1 MNSAPAYYG
10 TKESA
15 WQLRQQDTGWG
26 RAIAHLIPGYGLFYA
41 CQRRTITPMLLSF
54 VGNFSLGVLIAI
66 AGANASESQRETAG
80 LLLGLTAA
88 PFLAKKGIDMARK
101 DGEMRLKGIQV
112 NPFTGISTPVSKKVT
127 GTVYSTVPITQ
138 SSSN

>member
-10 TKESA
+10 TKEGA

-26 RAIAHLIPGYGLFYA
+26 RAIAHLVPFYGLYYA
-41 CQRRTITPMLLSF
+41 CQRRTFTPLLLNIIGGF
-54 VGNFSLGVLIAI
+54 ALGAVIGV
-66 AGANASESQRETAG
+66 AGSNASEVQKDNAA
-80 LLLGLTAA
+80 LFLGLTAT

-101 DGEMRLKGIQV
+101 DGEMRLKGIHL
-112 NPFTGISTPVSKKVT
+112 NPFTGVTAPVSTRVT
-127 GTVYSTVPITQ
+127 GTVNSTVPITQ

>member
-26 RAIAHLIPGYGLFYA
+26 RAIAHLVPFYGLYYA
-41 CQRRTITPMLLSF
+41 CQRRTVTPLLLNI
-54 VGNFSLGVLIAI
+54 VGGFSLGVLIGV
-66 AGANASESQRETAG
+66 AGANASETQQENAG
-80 LLLGLTAA
+80 LLLGLTAT

-112 NPFTGISTPVSKKVT
+112 SPFTGISSPVSTKVT
-127 GTVYSTVPITQ
+127 GTVYSTAPVTQ